1 MTSNWKSTDD
11 KGNTVVRTCAWSPP
25 GCHPVGCGLKLHVKD
40 GKLIKAEGDPSH
52 PITRGAL
59 CPRCLALKEYV
70 YHPDR
75 IIYPMK
81 RAKEDR
87 GKDAWERISWD
98 EAYDLIEEKAKHF
111 IKEHG
116 PESIIVFGGTGRQSN
131 QYYPLVAYMVFGSP
145 NACYAQ
151 SGWSCYGP
159 RAVVMGYIMGG
170 GYPEIDYA
178 CRYPDRYDHPGWEPP
193 KYILLWGKEPLK
205 SNPDGFWG
213 HSVVDLMKLGSKV
226 ISVDPRI
233 TWLGSRSEQV
243 LQLRPGTDAALVLAM
258 LHVIINEDLY
268 DHDFVEKWTYG
279 FDELKERVQEY
290 PPEVAEEITWVP
302 KEQIIDVA
310 RKIATNKHCA
320 LGWGLPVD
328 QNPNGVQVAQALLA
342 LIAIT
347 DNIDVPGGCTLGTP
361 ITDDPAQDMATWA
374 LESGILTEE
383 NWAKRI
389 GAEEFP
395 AVCSVMNQCH
405 PDSTLDTLES
415 GDPYKIRMAFFQSSN
430 VISAAISAQ
439 PDRWYEALKDIEFG
453 VVSEL
458 FMTPTAMAL
467 ADVFLPLATFAELDG
482 FVESHY
488 GMNAAFQGAINK
500 AIEVGECK
508 GDIEI
513 MIDLGKRMYPEFWNQ
528 YTDVV
533 DYLEKKVIP
542 QGMTFAEFQDRGT
555 VQPEEVY
562 RKYEKGMLRFDGK
575 PGFMTSTGRIELFSN
590 AYYGFGDDPLPYYQ
604 EPPFSPISTPDIY
617 EKYPLILT
625 TGARTYVS
633 FHSEHRQ
640 IPSLREMVPDPLL
653 EIHPETAEK
662 LGIKEGEWV
671 CIENEFGKCRQKA
684 HITKTID
691 PRVVHAMHGWW
702 YPEKEAEAPSLYGC
716 FESNINVLMPH
727 KVIGKMGFGDTFKA
741 QLCRVSKEEE

>member
-1 MTSNWKSTDD
+1 MKGEWKSV
-11 KGNTVVRTCAWSPP
+11 KSNGETVVRTCAWSPP
-25 GCHPVGCGLKLHVKD
+25 GCHPVGCGLQLHVKD
-40 GKLIKAEGDPSH
+40 GELIKAEGDPSH

-59 CPRCLALKEYV
+59 CPRCLALKEYI

-75 IIYPMK
+75 VIYPMK
-81 RAKEDR
+81 RDKADR
-87 GKDAWERISWD
+87 GKDRWERITWE
-98 EAYDLIEEKAKHF
+98 EAYDMIESKAKQL
-111 IKEHG
+111 IKDHG
-116 PESIIVFGGTGRQSN
+116 PESIMVFGGTGRQSN
-131 QYYPLVAYMVFGSP
+131 QYYPLLAFMVFGSP

-159 RAVVMGYIMGG
+159 RACVMGYIMGG

-213 HSVVDLMKLGSKV
+213 HSVTDMMKLGSKV

-233 TWLGSRSEQV
+233 TWLGARSEQV
-243 LQLRPGTDAALVLAM
+243 MQLRPGTDAALALGM
-258 LHVIINEDLY
+258 LNVIINEDLY

-279 FDELKERVQEY
+279 FDALKERVQEY
-290 PPEVAEEITWVP
+290 PPEKVADITWVP

-310 RKIATNKHCA
+310 RKFATNKHSA
-320 LGWGLPVD
+320 IGWGLAVD
-328 QNPNGVQVAQALLA
+328 QNPNGVQIAQALLA
-342 LIAIT
+342 LLAIT
-347 DNIDVPGGCTLGTP
+347 DNVDVPGGCTLGTP
-361 ITDDPAQDMATWA
+361 ITDDPAKDMATWA
-374 LESGILTEE
+374 MESGVLTEE
-383 NWAKRI
+383 AWSKRI

-415 GDPYKIRMAFFQSSN
+415 GDPYKVRMAFYQSSN
-430 VISAAISAQ
+430 VISAAITAQ
-439 PDRWYEALKDIEFG
+439 PNRWYEALKDIEFA
-453 VVSEL
+453 VVSEI

-467 ADVFLPLATFAELDG
+467 ADVFLPLASFAELDG

-500 AIEVGECK
+500 AIQVGECK

-513 MIDLGKRMYPEFWNQ
+513 MIDLGKRMHPETWNQ
-528 YTDVV
+528 YENVI

-542 QGMTFAEFQDRGT
+542 SGLTFEEFRERGV
-555 VQPEEVY
+555 VQPEETY
-562 RKYEKGMLRFDGK
+562 RKYEKGMLRFDGGL
-575 PGFMTSTGRIELFSN
+575 GFPTGTGRIELYSN
-590 AYYGFGDDPLPYYQ
+590 AYYSFGDDPLPYYE
-604 EPPFSPISTPDIY
+604 EPPFSPISTPEIY
-617 EKYPLILT
+617 AEYPLILT

-640 IPSLREMVPDPLL
+640 IPSLREIVPDPLL
-653 EIHPETAEK
+653 DIHPDTAAE
-662 LGIKEGEWV
+662 LGILDGDWV
-671 CIENEFGKCRQKA
+671 CIENQFGACKQRA
-684 HITKTID
+684 HITPTID
-691 PRVVHAMHGWW
+691 PKVVHAMHGWW
-702 YPEKEAEAPSLYGC
+702 YPEQEGEAPNLFGC

-727 KVIGKMGFGDTFKA
+727 KYIGKMGFGDTFKA
-741 QLCRVSKEEE
+741 QLCKVCKAKE